1 MTVAPLSYRD
11 CGFAGSRVN
20 ERQVAAG
27 TRAPAEVL
35 AGLRAGFG
43 DRVVPWM
50 RDALLATLQDLD
62 ARAEAAPPSPALVED
77 RADVSLLL
85 REALVYEARWQAQI
99 DALLQGWPR
108 MQAIGGG
115 ELTLMGENDLR
126 AQLVGAPVIDALEHR
141 FENIVDLVD
150 RRLYTLAAR
159 MGSHSHPRN
168 PFAPRALAE
177 TFLRA
182 FTALDASVRVHALVL
197 RHFSKLAS
205 DRLAAVYQWCNGY
218 LADAGC
224 ELSSGHEGAFLTGL
238 SVAAGQAV
246 ATPDGGAG
254 AQRDRL
260 RSRLA
265 ERRKEAGE
273 DAPRRIREEEL
284 LSLLSLLRS
293 EREPAPDP
301 SADTQSTSA
310 RLRAGLDR
318 TGVGIGI
325 GLGSAART
333 PWQDATIEVVGRLV
347 DTLAEHAAL
356 SAEQTRALR
365 RLSLPLLRFALE
377 DDALFEHAERPVLR
391 VLSAIVRLWDG
402 NARRSAV
409 ERDLHRIADE
419 AAAALMLDQGA
430 NVAQAGALAARIEAE
445 VEPVR
450 RRAEAASTRLWQSMQ
465 GRERLEA
472 ARAEADRELA
482 QVYASA
488 PLPATL
494 AEFLAR
500 HWRQWLV
507 QLWLRDG
514 SDSVRYREA
523 AALGRA
529 LVALDEESDGRALA
543 GRLLQLEPALR
554 ECLAISGLH
563 DDAATLELSK
573 LVAEYADPDVPV
585 ANSTYT
591 PLASGSDPVVYG
603 APVDGFAIGDRFAR
617 VLDDGAQ
624 QALTLAWLSPL
635 SGTALLVDVQGA
647 RQAVVDAASLRTRVE
662 QGEWRRLP
670 AGDPVEHALALIATA
685 VAMGDAVA

>member
-1 MTVAPLSYRD
+1 M
-11 CGFAGSRVN
+11 N
-20 ERQVAAG
+20 ERQAAAG

-50 RDALLATLQDLD
+50 RDTLAATLQDLD
-62 ARAEAAPPSPALVED
+62 ARVEAAPPSPALVED

-108 MQAIGGG
+108 MRAIGGG

-126 AQLVGAPVIDALEHR
+126 AQLVGASVVDALEHR

-159 MGSHSHPRN
+159 MGGQSHPRN

-205 DRLAAVYQWCNGY
+205 ERLAAVYQWCNGY

-224 ELSSGHEGAFLTGL
+224 ELSTGHDGAFLTSL
-238 SVAAGQAV
+238 SGAADKAA
-246 ATPDGGAG
+246 ATPGQGAG
-254 AQRDRL
+254 VVRDRL

-265 ERRKEAGE
+265 DRRRRDAGE
-273 DAPRRIREEEL
+273 AAPRGIREEEL
-284 LSLLSLLRS
+284 LSLLSLLQS
-293 EREPAPDP
+293 EREPSPDP
-301 SADTQSTSA
+301 SADTHSTSA

-325 GLGSAART
+325 GLGSAVRT
-333 PWQDATIEVVGRLV
+333 PWQEATIEVVGRLV
-347 DTLAEHAAL
+347 DALAEHAAL
-356 SAEQTRALR
+356 SAPQARSLR

-377 DDALFEHAERPVLR
+377 DPGLFDDPGRPVLR

-402 NARRSAV
+402 NPGRSAV
-409 ERDLHRIADE
+409 ERELQRIGDE
-419 AAAALMLDQGA
+419 AAAALMLDQNA
-430 NVAQAGALAARIEAE
+430 SLAQVRALAARIEAD

-472 ARAEADRELA
+472 ARAEADHQLA
-482 QVYASA
+482 QLFATA
-488 PLPATL
+488 RLPATL
-494 AEFLAR
+494 AEFLSR

-514 SDSVRYREA
+514 SDSSRYLEA
-523 AALGRA
+523 TALGGA
-529 LVALDEESDGRALA
+529 LVALDEESDGHALA

-563 DDAATLELSK
+563 DDAATVELSK
-573 LVAEYADPDVPV
+573 LVAEYADPDAAV
-585 ANSTYT
+585 ATATHT
-591 PLASGSDPVVYG
+591 PLAAGNDPVVLQ
-603 APVDGFAIGDRFAR
+603 APVDGVAVGDRYAR
-617 VLDDGAQ
+617 VLDDGAP

-635 SGTALLVDVQGA
+635 SGTALLVDLQGA
-647 RQAVVDAASLRTRVE
+647 RQAVLDAASLRKRVAD
-662 QGEWRRLP
+662 GALRPLP
-670 AGDPVEHALALIATA
+670 AGDPVEHALAVIAAA
-685 VAMGDAVA
+685 VATGETAT